1 MTTSFTVKVAYVP
14 KAITI
19 MLSSD
24 GDEEANKNVGQY
36 FALISPLPFALLHF
50 STFLTL
56 TQMFP
61 LGTSEI

>member
-14 KAITI
+14 EAITI

-24 GDEEANKNVGQY
+24 GDEEANKYVGQY

-50 STFLTL
+50 
-56 TQMFP
+56 
-61 LGTSEI
+61 